1 MIKDGS
7 RTSQVDETQ
16 WSASF
21 GDMTTVVAEEHVQV
35 GFAVEH
41 VQAEAVAGEP
51 GQTVQ
56 RGLTFGSFTPLS
68 ATTSGGSG
76 SESETIR
83 RPLASQGSLKTVN
96 NGLTYGSGNSTSPTE
111 GACRKRSP
119 KKKGADMQYVGG
131 PRQQDAVRARLSKPA
146 LAGLESACQSA
157 MATLAAGTAAGA
169 AGQQQQPPDD
179 GKSTKAK
186 LMEQLTAL
194 QSTLAEAMQAEGGLD
209 EFDMDEDSEDED
221 EPEVDLD
228 YIDEVEE
235 GGGGNGA
242 PCTSPA
248 LSHLALRTRR
258 SS

>member
-1 MIKDGS
+1 
-7 RTSQVDETQ
+7 
-16 WSASF
+16 
-21 GDMTTVVAEEHVQV
+21 MTTVVAEARVQV
-35 GFAVEH
+35 GFAEEH
-41 VQAEAVAGEP
+41 VQAEAVAREP
-51 GQTVQ
+51 GETVQ
-56 RGLTFGSFTPLS
+56 RGLTFGSLKALS

-76 SESETIR
+76 SESEAIR

-111 GACRKRSP
+111 DARGKRNP
-119 KKKGADMQYVGG
+119 KKKGADMPQHVGG

-194 QSTLAEAMQAEGGLD
+194 QITLAEAMEAEGGLD

-235 GGGGNGA
+235 RGGGNGA

-248 LSHLALRTRR
+248 LSRLALRTRR